1 MLPIFITL
9 YPVKYNTSTPAFLL
23 KEANLAKAKCNKWW
37 CYRMGYF
44 SIWYI
49 VAVLAHYDTVNT
61 YYRLKEDLVYN
72 LSNILLIS
80 SILLV

>member
-1 MLPIFITL
+1 
-9 YPVKYNTSTPAFLL
+9 
-23 KEANLAKAKCNKWW
+23 
-37 CYRMGYF
+37 MGYF

-49 VAVLAHYDTVNT
+49 VAVLAHYDTGNT
-61 YYRLKEDLVYN
+61 YYRLKEDLVYG